1 MDGRARPLTAR
12 MLNNLHRLAA
22 LGAACVALCATAASA
37 AARPDPQFANQWAL
51 QGDGPMGA
59 ASAWTQITGG
69 DVTVAV
75 VDTGVDL
82 AHRDLAPN
90 LWTNPGEVPGNG
102 IDDDAD
108 GVVDDVH
115 GADFVNGDGDPSDDN
130 GHGTHVAGIV
140 AARGDNGVGV
150 AGLAWRA
157 RIMAVKVL
165 GADASGDMATVAAGV
180 RYAVAHGARVI
191 NLSLTGP
198 SPGPDLAAAIDAA
211 AAANVLVVAAAGN
224 AHADDD
230 VVASY
235 PADFDAGNLVA
246 VTSSDQRGV
255 LAPSASFGRS
265 TVDLSAPGEDI
276 LSTARGGGYELRSG
290 SSMAAAQVSARPRLA
305 GNALGPAGLGAAD
318 LAAGGRGAPG
328 RRGRA
333 APRARGQARA
343 LARERRAP
351 HRGPAAPCS
360 APAAPPA
367 PSRRRRARR
376 RTSVATDA
384 RACTSAATGVQCL
397 T

>member
-1 MDGRARPLTAR
+1 
-12 MLNNLHRLAA
+12 MLHNVHRVAA
-22 LGAACVALCATAASA
+22 IAAACAALCAPVASA
-37 AARPDPQFANQWAL
+37 AARPDPQLANQWAL

-59 ASAWTQITGG
+59 ATAWTRITGG

-90 LWTNPGEVPGNG
+90 VWTNPGEVPGNG

-108 GVVDDVH
+108 GLVDDVH
-115 GADFVNGDGDPSDDN
+115 GADFVNHDGDPSDDN

-140 AARGDNGVGV
+140 AARGNNGVGV

-165 GADASGDMATVAAGV
+165 GANASGDMATVADGV

-198 SPGPDLAAAIDAA
+198 SPGPGLESAVGEA

-224 AHADDD
+224 RHVDDD
-230 VVASY
+230 AIATY
-235 PADFDAGNLVA
+235 PAALDAPNLVA
-246 VTSSDQRGV
+246 VTSSDQRGR

-265 TVDLSAPGEDI
+265 SIDLAAPGEEI

-290 SSMAAAQVSARPRLA
+290 SSMAAAQVSGAAVLLASARPNLGWEAMRA
-305 GNALGPAGLGAAD
+305 ALLGSARPTS
-318 LAAGGRGAPG
+318 LPVAAGRLDVAGALRRVMGAGRGRSRVSAKRASAG
-328 RRGRA
+328 RLRPA
-333 APRARGQARA
+333 APRGKRRGAIARA
-343 LARERRAP
+343 AVPR
-351 HRGPAAPCS
+351 
-360 APAAPPA
+360 
-367 PSRRRRARR
+367 
-376 RTSVATDA
+376 
-384 RACTSAATGVQCL
+384 
-397 T
+397 

>member
-12 MLNNLHRLAA
+12 MLQNLHRVAALAA
-22 LGAACVALCATAASA
+22 ACAALCATAAPA
-37 AARPDPQFANQWAL
+37 AARPDPQLANQWAL

-82 AHRDLAPN
+82 THRDLAPN

-102 IDDDAD
+102 IDDDGD
-108 GVVDDVH
+108 GIVDDVH

-140 AARGDNGVGV
+140 AARGNNGVGV

-180 RYAVAHGARVI
+180 RYAVAHGAGVI

-198 SPGPDLAAAIDAA
+198 SPGPDLAAAVD
-211 AAANVLVVAAAGN
+211 AAAGN

-235 PADFDAGNLVA
+235 PADLDAANLVA
-246 VTSSDQRGV
+246 VTSADQRGA
-255 LAPSASFGRS
+255 LARSASFGRS
-265 TVDLSAPGEDI
+265 TVDLAAPGEEI

-290 SSMAAAQVSARPRLA
+290 SSMAAAQVS
-305 GNALGPAGLGAAD
+305 GAAVL
-318 LAAGGRGAPG
+318 LA
-328 RRGRA
+328 
-333 APRARGQARA
+333 
-343 LARERRAP
+343 
-351 HRGPAAPCS
+351 S
-360 APAAPPA
+360 A
-367 PSRRRRARR
+367 
-376 RTSVATDA
+376 
-384 RACTSAATGVQCL
+384 
-397 T
+397 

>member
-1 MDGRARPLTAR
+1 
-12 MLNNLHRLAA
+12 MLQKPHRVAA
-22 LGAACVALCATAASA
+22 LAAACVALCATAASA
-37 AARPDPQFANQWAL
+37 AARPDPQLANQWAL

-59 ASAWTQITGG
+59 ASAWTRITGG
-69 DVTVAV
+69 DITVAV

-90 LWTNPGEVPGNG
+90 MWTNPGEVPGNG
-102 IDDDAD
+102 LDDDGD
-108 GVVDDVH
+108 GIVDDVH

-140 AARGDNGVGV
+140 AARGNNGVGV

-165 GADASGDMATVAAGV
+165 GADASGDMATVSAGV
-180 RYAVAHGARVI
+180 RYAIAHGARVV

-198 SPGPDLAAAIDAA
+198 SPGPDLAAAVDAA

-235 PADFDAGNLVA
+235 PANLDAPNLVT

-265 TVDLSAPGEDI
+265 SVDLAAPGEEI
-276 LSTARGGGYELRSG
+276 LSTARGGGYEFRSG
-290 SSMAAAQVSARPRLA
+290 TSTAAAQVSGALALLAGARP
-305 GNALGPAGLGAAD
+305 ALGGEALRAALLGAARRSS
-318 LAAGGRGAPG
+318 LPVAAGALDIGAALRRIG
-328 RRGRA
+328 ARGRS
-333 APRARGQARA
+333 RSSARA
-343 LARERRAP
+343 
-351 HRGPAAPCS
+351 
-360 APAAPPA
+360 
-367 PSRRRRARR
+367 
-376 RTSVATDA
+376 A
-384 RACTSAATGVQCL
+384 RATGGRAQ
-397 T
+397 

>member
-1 MDGRARPLTAR
+1 
-12 MLNNLHRLAA
+12 
-22 LGAACVALCATAASA
+22 
-37 AARPDPQFANQWAL
+37 
-51 QGDGPMGA
+51 MGA

-102 IDDDAD
+102 VDDDSD

-165 GADASGDMATVAAGV
+165 GADASGNMATVAAGV
-180 RYAVAHGARVI
+180 RYAVAHGARVV

-198 SPGPDLAAAIDAA
+198 SPGPDLAAAVDAA

-235 PADFDAGNLVA
+235 PADLDAANLVT
-246 VTSSDQRGV
+246 VTSSDQRGL

-265 TVDLSAPGEDI
+265 SIDLAAPGEDI
-276 LSTARGGGYELRSG
+276 LSTRRGGGYELRSG
-290 SSMAAAQVSARPRLA
+290 SSMAAAQVSGAAVLLASARP
-305 GNALGPAGLGAAD
+305 ALGWPAMRSALLGSARPTSLPVAAGRLDVAGAVRRVLGRKRGRSRVSAERRSAGRLRRPPHPPHRPRHRGAA
-318 LAAGGRGAPG
+318 A
-328 RRGRA
+328 RA
-333 APRARGQARA
+333 AVPQ
-343 LARERRAP
+343 
-351 HRGPAAPCS
+351 
-360 APAAPPA
+360 
-367 PSRRRRARR
+367 
-376 RTSVATDA
+376 
-384 RACTSAATGVQCL
+384 
-397 T
+397 

>member
-1 MDGRARPLTAR
+1 MGMLRHAIAGLVVVFGVSTAP
-12 MLNNLHRLAA
+12 
-22 LGAACVALCATAASA
+22 ASA
-37 AARPDPQFANQWAL
+37 SLPSGQWPLA
-51 QGDGPMGA
+51 
-59 ASAWTQITGG
+59 TGG
-69 DVTVAV
+69 SLRAPLAWQQSRGGGVVVAV
-75 VDTGVDL
+75 PDTGVQIDRAEL
-82 AHRDLAPN
+82 RGHI
-90 LWTNPGEVPGNG
+90 WTNPGEVPGNG
-102 IDDDAD
+102 IDDDGD

-198 SPGPDLAAAIDAA
+198 SPGPDLAAAVDAA

-235 PADFDAGNLVA
+235 PTDLDAANLVA

-265 TVDLSAPGEDI
+265 TVDL
-276 LSTARGGGYELRSG
+276 
-290 SSMAAAQVSARPRLA
+290 AA
-305 GNALGPAGLGAAD
+305 
-318 LAAGGRGAPG
+318 
-328 RRGRA
+328 
-333 APRARGQARA
+333 
-343 LARERRAP
+343 
-351 HRGPAAPCS
+351 
-360 APAAPPA
+360 
-367 PSRRRRARR
+367 
-376 RTSVATDA
+376 
-384 RACTSAATGVQCL
+384 
-397 T
+397 